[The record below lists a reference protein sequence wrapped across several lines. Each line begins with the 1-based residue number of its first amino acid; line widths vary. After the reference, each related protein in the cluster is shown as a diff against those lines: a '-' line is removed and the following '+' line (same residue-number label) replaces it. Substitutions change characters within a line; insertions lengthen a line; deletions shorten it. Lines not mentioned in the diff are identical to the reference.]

1 MKIKIEKPKESIW
14 KFPCLGKSCA
24 GVIVYFS
31 DWKMGVVVEPNDN
44 YYEIGHTSAS
54 WHMDNFTPIDING
67 NELNTK
73 PKPVD
78 WDKAELPIWFTHRSG
93 SVNIISQK
101 GNSGLA
107 GTELCEDGGM
117 IWASQYDNVKERNE
131 FLNSLKILPKGTKI
145 TFEL

>member
-14 KFPCLGKSCA
+14 KFPCFGIHEKTSKIVA
-24 GVIVYFS
+24 FMDDKKGVIVEKGYGVLPLGTYFE
-31 DWKMGVVVEPNDN
+31 DWEMIQFKP
-44 YYEIGHTSAS
+44 Y
-54 WHMDNFTPIDING
+54 TPT
-67 NELNTK
+67 ETK
-73 PKPVD
+73 PKPID

>member
-1 MKIKIEKPKESIW
+1 MKIKIEKPEESIW
-14 KFPCLGKSCA
+14 KFPCFGIHEKTSK
-24 GVIVYFS
+24 IVAFIDY
-31 DWKMGVVVEPNDN
+31 KKGVVVGEGNGALPLGHYREDWWMIQFKPYTPTEPRQQ
-44 YYEIGHTSAS
+44 
-54 WHMDNFTPIDING
+54 PI
-67 NELNTK
+67 
-73 PKPVD
+73 D

-101 GNSGLA
+101 GVSGLA
-107 GTELCEDGGM
+107 GIELCEDGGM